1 MLRRFLST
9 ARVSNTPWIRHCG
22 TLSYDFLHSNFCS
35 EIEALWEVRQS
46 LSSSDFRQTV
56 TEFFQEDFHLLA
68 TQQSTLYDS
77 LLASGLSDEQIYFNL
92 SKQRH
97 TCFSDTSDSGSS
109 GDGSSTTTGSDV
121 TPPTETSGSDEGGLQ
136 EETPTETIDEEFDY
150 YSMTPRQMV
159 KELDRFVIG
168 QAGAKKAVAIAW
180 RSRWRRRSLPEDFKI
195 EVVPKNIL
203 MVGPTGCGK
212 TEIARR
218 LARLSNSPMVK
229 VEATKFTEV
238 GYVGKD
244 VNTIIEDLVHNAA
257 TLIKQRRKKEMRA
270 KLEKTVEDQ
279 ILQLLMGNTPQREIE
294 TFRKQLQAG
303 KLEEFKIDVEVK
315 KELEMPSGF
324 PMSKTLMILPQVP
337 DQSTEKRN
345 MPIKKAREVLMEQEL
360 KKVLSEKNINEEAV
374 ALAENDGIV
383 FLDEVD
389 KICGNRDFYRGDN
402 KVSQEGV
409 QRDLLPLI
417 EGSVVQVQNFGNV
430 KTDHILFICAGAF
443 HNSKP
448 SDLMP
453 EFQGRLPVR
462 VELQPLTENDLYRI
476 MTETEKNLIL
486 QQIEMLKTENY
497 ELMWDD
503 AAIKRIAKLAVECN
517 QQVEN
522 IGARRLVTIIEKI
535 LEEVNM
541 DAPDSETRST
551 HITEEF
557 VERHLG
563 DLMKKHDLHKFIL

>member
-1 MLRRFLST
+1 M
-9 ARVSNTPWIRHCG
+9 VS
-22 TLSYDFLHSNFCS
+22 
-35 EIEALWEVRQS
+35 
-46 LSSSDFRQTV
+46 
-56 TEFFQEDFHLLA
+56 
-68 TQQSTLYDS
+68 
-77 LLASGLSDEQIYFNL
+77 
-92 SKQRH
+92 
-97 TCFSDTSDSGSS
+97 
-109 GDGSSTTTGSDV
+109 
-121 TPPTETSGSDEGGLQ
+121 
-136 EETPTETIDEEFDY
+136 
-150 YSMTPRQMV
+150 
-159 KELDRFVIG
+159 ELDRFVIG
-168 QAGAKKAVAIAW
+168 QGMAKKAVAIAW
-180 RSRWRRRSLPEDFKI
+180 RSRWRRRHLPEDFKI

-244 VNTIIEDLVHNAA
+244 VNTIIEDLVQNAA
-257 TLIKQRRKKEMRA
+257 SLIKERRKKEMRS
-270 KLEKTVEDQ
+270 KLEKVVEDQ
-279 ILQLLMGNTPQREIE
+279 ILTLLMGNTPKREVE
-294 TFRKQLQAG
+294 TFRKQLRAG

-315 KELEMPSGF
+315 KELEVPSGF

-337 DQSTEKRN
+337 DQTLEKRN
-345 MPIKKAREVLMEQEL
+345 MQIKKAREVLMEQEL
-360 KKVLSEKNINEEAV
+360 KKVLTEKNINEEAV
-374 ALAENDGIV
+374 ALTENDGIV
-383 FLDEVD
+383 FIDEID
-389 KICGNRDFYRGDN
+389 KICGNKDFYRGDN

-486 QQIEMLKTENY
+486 QQVEMLKTENY
-497 ELMWDD
+497 TLTWEDD
-503 AAIKRIAKLAVECN
+503 AIREIAKLAVECN

-522 IGARRLVTIIEKI
+522 IGARRLVTIIEKV
-535 LEEVNM
+535 LEQVNM
-541 DAPDSETRST
+541 DAPDSECRETVVT
-551 HITEEF
+551 KEF
-557 VERHLG
+557 IHTHLG
-563 DLMKKHDLHKFIL
+563 DLMKRNDLHKFIL

>member
-1 MLRRFLST
+1 M
-9 ARVSNTPWIRHCG
+9 
-22 TLSYDFLHSNFCS
+22 
-35 EIEALWEVRQS
+35 E
-46 LSSSDFRQTV
+46 
-56 TEFFQEDFHLLA
+56 
-68 TQQSTLYDS
+68 
-77 LLASGLSDEQIYFNL
+77 
-92 SKQRH
+92 
-97 TCFSDTSDSGSS
+97 
-109 GDGSSTTTGSDV
+109 
-121 TPPTETSGSDEGGLQ
+121 PPIVE
-136 EETPTETIDEEFDY
+136 EEFDY

-180 RSRWRRRSLPEDFKI
+180 RSRWRRRNLPEDYKI

-257 TLIKQRRKKEMRA
+257 TLIKERRKKEMRA

-360 KKVLSEKNINEEAV
+360 KKALSEKNINEEAV

-383 FLDEVD
+383 FIDEID

-430 KTDHILFICAGAF
+430 KTDHILFVCAGAF

-462 VELQPLTENDLYRI
+462 VELQPLSEDDLYRI
-476 MTETEKNLIL
+476 MTETEKNLIS

-497 ELMWDD
+497 ELIWDD
-503 AAIKRIAKLAVECN
+503 AAIRKIAKLAVECN

-535 LEEVNM
+535 LEQVNM

-551 HITEEF
+551 HVTEEF
-557 VERHLG
+557 VTTHLG

>member
-1 MLRRFLST
+1 MLRGFQKFS
-9 ARVSNTPWIRHCG
+9 ARAPWTRHCG
-22 TLSYDFLHSNFCS
+22 SLSYDFLQNSFPDQLQG
-35 EIEALWEVRQS
+35 LWEIQQN
-46 LSSSDFRQTV
+46 LNQSDFRSLV
-56 TEFFQEDFHLLA
+56 TDFFQEDFHTLA
-68 TQQSTLYDS
+68 LQHRHVYDS
-77 LLASGLSDEQIYFNL
+77 LLSQGLSNEQIYFNL
-92 SKQRH
+92 TQLRH
-97 TCFSDTSDSGSS
+97 SCTDNTSDSGSEPSS
-109 GDGSSTTTGSDV
+109 GDVSST
-121 TPPTETSGSDEGGLQ
+121 PPEATSGSDEG
-136 EETPTETIDEEFDY
+136 ETVVTKSTDEEFDY

-180 RSRWRRRSLPEDFKI
+180 RSRWRRRNLPEDYKI

-257 TLIKQRRKKEMRA
+257 SLIKERRKKEMSA

-294 TFRKQLQAG
+294 TFRKQLRAG

-360 KKVLSEKNINEEAV
+360 KKALSEKNINEEAV

-383 FLDEVD
+383 FIDEID
-389 KICGNRDFYRGDN
+389 KICGNRDFYRCDN

-417 EGSVVQVQNFGNV
+417 EGSVCQIQNFGNV
-430 KTDHILFICAGAF
+430 RTDHILFVCAGAF

-462 VELQPLTENDLYRI
+462 VQLQPLSEDDLYRI
-476 MTETEKNLIL
+476 MTETEKNLIS
-486 QQIEMLKTENY
+486 QQVEMLKTENY
-497 ELMWDD
+497 ELTWEDN
-503 AAIKRIAKLAVECN
+503 AIRKIAKLAVECN

-535 LEEVNM
+535 LEQVNM

-551 HITEEF
+551 HVTEEF
-557 VERHLG
+557 VDEHLG